1 MKETRNFK
9 LPIIGRVQHGEQIFN
24 DNGKKQVKE
33 YKYFIAKVKEPNM
46 QHYLEKF
53 NKLIKGKKSIDIQFL
68 DDNPLTVRYERN
80 NQGGRACYCMENE
93 ETGKQKVKNL
103 WQPIKCTADCEYR
116 QKDANGKK
124 ACNRIAWLKFF
135 IPEISTDRLWLMK
148 ITSQEAI
155 DNLEGYIAMQKLQ
168 GNSLKGIYTIF
179 LYDAEQTDWQG
190 KTHNNCLVD
199 LVEKNI
205 GTQNVIPQVSQ
216 NIEQPQNIQAEVK
229 EIENPTKTVITET
242 KQAETIPL
250 KSKATAK
257 ETKKSTTRKSTS
269 KTVAESTSKKAEKEE
284 AKPVSENNSKDVS
297 TAENLQ
303 PKETTGDYALISTT
317 EEIVKTSKGEKK
329 YVLGEFA
336 DMEDKMHYIYVKPE
350 FATELMQCDLGT
362 MVHLTVQERANKKF
376 ALELTYLVKC
386 IKKQVA

>member
-53 NKLIKGKKSIDIQFL
+53 NKLIKGKKSIDIKFL

-116 QKDANGKK
+116 QKDTNGKK

-135 IPEISTDRLWLMK
+135 IPEIATDRLWLMR

-155 DNLEGYIAMQKLQ
+155 DNLKGYIAMQRLQ

-190 KTHNNCLVD
+190 KTYNNCLVD

-205 GTQNVIPQVSQ
+205 GIQNTIPQISQ
-216 NIEQPQNIQAEVK
+216 NIENPQTIQAEVK
-229 EIENPTKTVITET
+229 EITEPTKPVTTET
-242 KQAETIPL
+242 KQTETTPV

-257 ETKKSTTRKSTS
+257 EAKKTTKKSTN
-269 KTVAESTSKKAEKEE
+269 KTAVESTSKKAEKEDT
-284 AKPVSENNSKDVS
+284 KPVNENNTKDVS
-297 TAENLQ
+297 NTEISQ

-336 DMEDKMHYIYVKPE
+336 DMEDKMHNIYVKPE
-350 FATELMQCDLGT
+350 FADELQQCDLGT
-362 MVHLTVQERANKKF
+362 MVKLTVQEKAGKKF
-376 ALELTYLVKC
+376 ALELIYLAKC

>member
-9 LPIIGRVQHGEQIFN
+9 LPIIGRVQHGEQIVN

-46 QHYLEKF
+46 QHYLEEF

-135 IPEISTDRLWLMK
+135 IPEIATDRLWLMR

-155 DNLEGYIAMQKLQ
+155 DNLKGYIAMQKLQ

-205 GTQNVIPQVSQ
+205 GTQNTIPQVSQ
-216 NIEQPQNIQAEVK
+216 NIEQSQTIHAEVK
-229 EIENPTKTVITET
+229 ETTQTTTSEAKKEADSKET
-242 KQAETIPL
+242 TPA
-250 KSKATAK
+250 KSKANAK
-257 ETKKSTTRKSTS
+257 ETRKSTTGKSTS
-269 KTVAESTSKKAEKEE
+269 KTETTSKKAEKEE
-284 AKPVSENNSKDVS
+284 IKTANEKNSKNVS
-297 TAENLQ
+297 NNEISQ
-303 PKETTGDYALISTT
+303 SKETTGDYALISTT
-317 EEIVKTSKGEKK
+317 EEIIKTSKGEKK
-329 YVLGEFA
+329 YVVGEFA
-336 DMEDKMHYIYVKPE
+336 DMDDKMHNIYINPE

-362 MVHLTVQERANKKF
+362 MVHLTVQEKSNKKF
-376 ALELTYLVKC
+376 ALELTYLAKC

>member
-9 LPIIGRVQHGEQIFN
+9 LPIIGRVQHGEQIVN

-53 NKLIKGKKSIDIQFL
+53 NKLIKGKKNIDIQFL

-103 WQPIKCTADCEYR
+103 WQPIKCTADCQYLKR
-116 QKDANGKK
+116 DSNDKK

-155 DNLEGYIAMQKLQ
+155 DNLKGYIAMQKLQ
-168 GNSLKGIYTIF
+168 GNSLKGTYTIF
-179 LYDAEQTDWQG
+179 LYDAEQIDRQG
-190 KTHNNCLVD
+190 KIHNNCLVD
-199 LVEKNI
+199 IVEKNI
-205 GTQNVIPQVSQ
+205 ATQNTIPQISQ
-216 NIEQPQNIQAEVK
+216 NVEHHQTIQAEVK
-229 EIENPTKTVITET
+229 ETTLSKNKDTV
-242 KQAETIPL
+242 
-250 KSKATAK
+250 K
-257 ETKKSTTRKSTS
+257 ESKKSNTRKSTS
-269 KTVAESTSKKAEKEE
+269 KTAAESTSKKAEKEE
-284 AKPVSENNSKDVS
+284 TKSVSENNTKDIS

-303 PKETTGDYALISTT
+303 SKETTGDYAFISTY
-317 EEIVKTSKGEKK
+317 EEIVKTAKGEKK
-329 YVLGEFA
+329 YVVGEFV
-336 DMEDKMHYIYVKPE
+336 DMDDKIHNIYVKHE
-350 FATELMQCDLGT
+350 FANELRQCDIGT
-362 MVHLTVQERANKKF
+362 MVKLTVQEKADRKF
-376 ALELTYLVKC
+376 AMDIMYI
-386 IKKQVA
+386 IKMQKKDVA